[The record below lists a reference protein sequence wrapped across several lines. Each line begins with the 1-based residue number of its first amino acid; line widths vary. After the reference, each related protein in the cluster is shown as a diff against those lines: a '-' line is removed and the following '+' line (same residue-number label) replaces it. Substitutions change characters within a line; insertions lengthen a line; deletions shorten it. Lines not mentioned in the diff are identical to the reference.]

1 MNKKTLLKHFED
13 QCYKQ
18 PNVLS
23 LPGTNHYELSALL
36 KKVLPGYLSRPLF
49 REAFLVLL
57 G

>member
-13 QCYKQ
+13 QCNKQ